1 MISIEDFKK
10 LDLRVA
16 EILDVTIHPQ
26 ADKLYILDVQIG
38 EEKKQIVAGIRSFYN
53 PDELKGKRVIVV
65 NNLEAAVIRGVESQ
79 GMILAAQDGQSLS
92 LVISERA
99 IASGALVK

>member
-16 EILDVTIHPQ
+16 EILDVSIHPQ
-26 ADKLYILDVQIG
+26 AYIIYILDVQIG

-79 GMILAAQDGQSLS
+79 GMILAA
-92 LVISERA
+92 
-99 IASGALVK
+99 